1 MPFQIPDELD
11 HPLLQPA
18 VAAVEAA
25 GEELRR
31 FFRSQNRVTAKG
43 VANFVSEADV
53 AAEEML
59 RRVLC
64 EAEPKARFIGE
75 ESDVAADRGGGEPAA
90 AWIVD
95 PLDGTT
101 NFLHGLPHFA
111 VSVGYRRNGRTELGI
126 VHNPVG
132 GEWFTAVAGQGAF
145 LGTERMQVSPVADL
159 ASGLYCFGFFYD
171 RDVAMAT
178 TLRCV
183 EALMRRQ
190 VHGIRRF
197 GAAALDLASI
207 ACGRFDGF
215 FEFELQPWDVAAGSL
230 LLEEAGGKVTDC
242 RGNEISPLVRTS
254 VLATNAA
261 VHGELL
267 ELVRPYFE
275 KTQQRLSETG

>member
-1 MPFQIPDELD
+1 MSFQIPGELD
-11 HPLLQPA
+11 HPLLQQT

-25 GEELRR
+25 GAELRR
-31 FFRSQNRVTAKG
+31 FFRSKNRVTAKG

-53 AAEEML
+53 AAEETL

-64 EAEPKARFIGE
+64 EAEPNARFIGE
-75 ESDVAADRGGGEPAA
+75 ESDIASERAGAEPASS
-90 AWIVD
+90 WIVD

-126 VHNPVG
+126 VHNPISR
-132 GEWFTAVAGQGAF
+132 EWYTAVHGQGAF
-145 LGTERMQVSPVADL
+145 LGSERLRVSSVTEL

-197 GAAALDLASI
+197 GAAALDLAAI
-207 ACGRFDGF
+207 ACGRFEGF
-215 FEFELQPWDVAAGSL
+215 FEFELQPWDVAAGAL
-230 LLEEAGGKVTDC
+230 LLEEAGGRITDC
-242 RGNEISPLVRTS
+242 RGDEFPPLAKTS
-254 VLATNAA
+254 ALATNAA
-261 VHGELL
+261 VHDELL
-267 ELVRPYFE
+267 QLVQPFYE
-275 KTQQRLSETG
+275 DGQRGGVGG